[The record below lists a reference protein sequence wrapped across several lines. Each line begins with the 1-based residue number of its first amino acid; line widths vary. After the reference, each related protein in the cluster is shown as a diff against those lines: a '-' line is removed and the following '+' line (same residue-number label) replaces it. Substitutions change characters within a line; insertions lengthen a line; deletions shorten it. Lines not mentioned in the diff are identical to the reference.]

1 MVEQKKLSE
10 LRESIGISREK
21 LAALAGC
28 TGQTVWRA
36 ENDANI
42 TVKTYN
48 KIYSTLIKLK
58 ENGNNNN
65 IASDF
70 VPITPSVS
78 VEVIQ

>member
-58 ENGNNNN
+58 ENGTNSSPVN
-65 IASDF
+65 DF
-70 VPITPSVS
+70 VPVT
-78 VEVIQ
+78 VEIVQ